1 MPLFTK
7 AKSVIW
13 VKSKSV
19 DVYFDREDDNVFN
32 IDINLLTLHTAEE
45 LAPLVNFIKQH
56 HLLECPILI
65 GDDVIITKSF
75 IYDSVIAQI
84 DKKEVIGLAE
94 SSIPLKID
102 PEYIEYEL
110 IPLPEKTIIRATIYD
125 KAKMEALKANL
136 VTLSLKPSAFKSVSS
151 SISHIISGFY
161 TGQYFLVY
169 PLSKNEYTLFL
180 ADKNKVYLTATLKG
194 PSLDVQKIINY
205 AGLYFSEPINK
216 IFIPGT
222 IELELN
228 ATSELDKTPYNES
241 QIAKEAKKAGNI
253 PLPVIGLFSGIID
266 TRINNSIQ
274 KPKSMENKK
283 NYLPIIAV
291 FIITA
296 AIASVAIWYFLNR
309 NKSADMNEAL
319 VENITPV
326 EEPTATPTIAI
337 VEVKKDLKIQVLNA
351 TSINGQAATV
361 KEMLTK
367 LGFTSVAVGNAKDDV
382 DGNEIRLSAKNASAS
397 SYFKAKLPDFPAEFT
412 ELSATSAYDAVF
424 VIGTD
429 LKTGASSSPTPTK
442 ITTPAA
448 TTSGTTTPTSKPSA
462 TPTDTE

>member
-7 AKSVIW
+7 AKSVLW
-13 VKSKSV
+13 VKAKSV

-32 IDINLLTLHTAEE
+32 LDINLLTLRTTEE
-45 LAPLVNFIKQH
+45 LAPLANFIKQH
-56 HLLECPILI
+56 HLIECPILI
-65 GDDVIITKSF
+65 GDDIIITKSF
-75 IYDSVIAQI
+75 IYDSVISEI

-94 SSIPLKID
+94 SSVPLKID

-110 IPLPEKTIIRATIYD
+110 IPIPEKTIIRATIYD
-125 KAKMEALKANL
+125 KTKMDALKANL
-136 VTLSLKPSAFKSVSS
+136 SALSLVPTVFKSVSS

-161 TGQYFLVY
+161 TNRYFLIY

-205 AGLYFSEPINK
+205 ATLYFAEPINK
-216 IFIPGT
+216 IFTPGN

-228 ATSELDKTPYNES
+228 ATSELDKTPYNEA

-253 PLPVIGLFSGIID
+253 PLPILGLFSGIID
-266 TRINNSIQ
+266 TRINNSIP
-274 KPKSMENKK
+274 KTKSMENKK
-283 NYLPIIAV
+283 NYLPLIAV

-296 AIASVAIWYFLNR
+296 AIASIAVWYFINR
-309 NKSADMNEAL
+309 NKSADVNEAL
-319 VENITPV
+319 VEDTTSAI

-337 VEVKKDLKIQVLNA
+337 TEVKKDIKIQVLNA
-351 TSINGQAATV
+351 TKINGQAATL

-367 LGFTSVAVGNAKDDV
+367 LGFTSVAVGNAKDEV
-382 DGNEIRLSAKNASAS
+382 DKNEIQLKTKNASDSA
-397 SYFKAKLPDFPAEFT
+397 YFKAKLPEFPAEFT
-412 ELSATSAYDAVF
+412 ELSDSSTYDAVF

-429 LKTGASSSPTPTK
+429 LKTGTSSPAPTK

-448 TTSGTTTPTSKPSA
+448 TTSSTVTPTAKPSA
-462 TPTDTE
+462 TPTESE